1 MWRNNSSASLSTA
14 PSSSAADGDT
24 DGLPAGWTRKES
36 KTQKGRYYYI
46 SPEGKTQWT
55 PPNAPTTATNAAAV
69 AASATAT
76 ATASTTT
83 TAGAAPPPAPVRAPP
98 VIQASYN
105 WVTEVEIEFGEG
117 RLGVSLREVR
127 QFDTTPYPLFQA
139 EVDDLPKINGKA
151 GPAELY
157 NWSVKPHKRL
167 TIGMRVTGI
176 EEQGLAGLTYK
187 EVVDR
192 LKKAPRP
199 LRIRFADVERG
210 TVEDNPQLALISEQE
225 ARASTKSSAYLQQK
239 QAFTRVLVTSEL
251 HTELWTIETNK
262 LQRSMR
268 TMKKKWDAVSSEFNV
283 LNERRLELRKEN
295 ERLVGDKQTFETMI
309 KHLKLQEIHAMENPE
324 LVQAN
329 ALAKKNAGLTE
340 DITKMAAGNK
350 RLRKERV
357 TLQTALDELEG
368 TLAKLDAKAA
378 DEDDGKGGDDELFF
392 GIDLTAPPRE
402 QVAAFRK
409 KLRFMEEELS
419 KEQRKAAKVQREME
433 QLNRHFAKLSSSKPR
448 ASDREPSTSSSASTS
463 SSSSSSMS
471 KGVASAGGGG
481 SSGGGDGGSSKS
493 KASVSPEVARL
504 EAKILELRKQQR
516 SVVDTMS
523 KAAQVGDQDLAKEC
537 QRRRHAIKEELR
549 QAQDELHKLKGG
561 SSGSSKAGAATGSSS
576 SSSGS
581 SSRPAKSSS
590 SSQQPTVSRGSSSSN
605 NTGGGGGGGGS
616 SQQQQQASR
625 AKKADKMPT
634 LVGFLDKGPT
644 EWSERGLISNMK
656 AMRGARERWCELT
669 PDGFL
674 KYYKR
679 RGDPEVR
686 GEIDLSDRSLEV
698 VCEDMKRGREF
709 VLSTSSQQS
718 HFFTKSTPELE
729 KWVKTLRAAHAYL
742 VAKSQKEALAKK
754 AEVADKRSAG
764 GSSGLSREAQRIADS
779 FPEEDEQF
787 YGRATLGF

>member
-1 MWRNNSSASLSTA
+1 
-14 PSSSAADGDT
+14 
-24 DGLPAGWTRKES
+24 
-36 KTQKGRYYYI
+36 
-46 SPEGKTQWT
+46 
-55 PPNAPTTATNAAAV
+55 
-69 AASATAT
+69 
-76 ATASTTT
+76 
-83 TAGAAPPPAPVRAPP
+83 
-98 VIQASYN
+98 
-105 WVTEVEIEFGEG
+105 
-117 RLGVSLREVR
+117 
-127 QFDTTPYPLFQA
+127 
-139 EVDDLPKINGKA
+139 
-151 GPAELY
+151 
-157 NWSVKPHKRL
+157 
-167 TIGMRVTGI
+167 MRVTGI
-176 EEQGLAGLTYK
+176 EDQVLAGLTYK

-225 ARASTKSSAYLQQK
+225 ARESTKSSAYLQQK

-262 LQRSMR
+262 LERSMR
-268 TMKKKWDAVSSEFNV
+268 TMKKKWDTVSSEFNV

-295 ERLVGDKQTFETMI
+295 ERLVSEKATYETMI

-324 LVQAN
+324 LVKAN

-340 DITKMAAGNK
+340 DIAKMAAGNK

-368 TLAKLDAKAA
+368 TLAKLDAQAA
-378 DEDDGKGGDDELFF
+378 DQDDGKGGDDEFF
-392 GIDLTAPPRE
+392 YGIDLTAPPRE

-409 KLRFMEEELS
+409 KLRFMDEELT

-433 QLNRHFAKLSSSKPR
+433 QLNRHFAKLSSSKQTR
-448 ASDREPSTSSSASTS
+448 TDDREPSTASAASSSSTTKSLSSSGVGAGSSSAT
-463 SSSSSSMS
+463 
-471 KGVASAGGGG
+471 KASA
-481 SSGGGDGGSSKS
+481 
-493 KASVSPEVARL
+493 SPEVARL

-516 SVVDTMS
+516 SVVETMS

-537 QRRRHAIKEELR
+537 QRRRHAIKDELR
-549 QAQDELHKLKGG
+549 HAQDELQKLKGG
-561 SSGSSKAGAATGSSS
+561 NTSGGSSKAATGSSS
-576 SSSGS
+576 
-581 SSRPAKSSS
+581 ALSSS
-590 SSQQPTVSRGSSSSN
+590 SSGASSRPQKLSSSQVQAASRGSNSSN
-605 NTGGGGGGGGS
+605 SGGT

-625 AKKADKMPT
+625 SKKVDKMPT

-656 AMRGARERWCELT
+656 AMRGARERWCEIT

-698 VCEDMKRGREF
+698 VCEDAKRGREF

-718 HFFTKSTPELE
+718 HFFTKSTSELD
-729 KWVKTLRAAHAYL
+729 KWVKTLRAAHAFL
-742 VAKSQKEALAKK
+742 VAKSQKEALEKKKK
-754 AEVADKRSAG
+754 AEAAAEKRSG
-764 GSSGLSREAQRIADS
+764 GSGLSRAAQRVADS